1 MVKEKDVL
9 ITTLNEQIYRR
20 EQSEIECFN
29 TLQDQ
34 I

>member
-9 ITTLNEQIYRR
+9 ITTLNEQIDRR